1 MPSYHYGSSSYG
13 GQRRRRRAPRGSR
26 VLAVLALFILAAGLG
41 FGIYKGVGL
50 ARRWVHEVMDD
61 PVPTKTDESPAPEES
76 TEEEKDYGALIR
88 TADGMAVQYDYDG
101 AIALLQQ
108 AEGYG
113 KNEQLSAALTRL
125 NRGFRCSNPSRWSR
139 RRYRKLTGNLR
150 SFPRNAGSRDACIF
164 PNPTAR

>member
-108 AEGYG
+108 AE
-113 KNEQLSAALTRL
+113 E
-125 NRGFRCSNPSRWSR
+125 
-139 RRYRKLTGNLR
+139 
-150 SFPRNAGSRDACIF
+150 
-164 PNPTAR
+164 